1 MDVIAFPV
9 AFKALTGYAP
19 FPWQEA
25 LYARFAAGEIPP
37 SCNLPTGLGKTSV
50 IPIWMIALANT
61 PQTVPRRLAYVVNRR
76 TVVDQATN
84 EGEMFRKRLLDPGYE
99 APGPEDIMF
108 RSLVADGLRR
118 LTAFPDKAD
127 YDPLAIST
135 LRGQFADNGEWRADP
150 ARPAIV
156 VGTVDMVGSRL
167 LFSGYG
173 VGFKGKPLHA
183 GFLGQDVLLVH
194 DEAHLEPA
202 FQRLIEEI
210 REEQKKE
217 PAPLGDGLRLRVM
230 ALSATPQGT
239 TETFELTPAEKSL
252 PERLP
257 DELSEPVHFVWQRLK
272 AKKGIAFHLPEDERE
287 KVADRIGKLANS
299 YSTCG
304 DAILVY
310 VSSLEDHG
318 IVCKALSGHKVQM
331 LTGTLRGL
339 ERDQMADPRKE
350 TGCPIF
356 ARFLKPPKAQ
366 AWEREP
372 WKITPTPGTVY
383 LVCTSAGEVGID
395 ISADHMVCDLAPFE
409 RMAQRFGRV
418 NRYGTGD
425 AKIDVVYE
433 AAPDKKKEKTPL
445 DQARWKTLE
454 LLNNLPPEGE
464 RRSASPLALMHLRKR
479 DDLRS
484 NFDGAFTPL
493 PIILPVSDILF
504 DTWALTTIRD
514 KLPGRSP
521 VEPYLHGIED
531 DKQAETYV
539 AWRDDVWMLRDAA
552 LTDDRITDLLDD
564 YPLKPHELLRDS
576 TYRKNTGVRDQLAR
590 LKDLAEQPET
600 LPVWVQEPGGDVHAT
615 SLEELPDLP
624 LAGRR
629 VMLPPRAGGLVI
641 SNGLS
646 RGLLNGASG
655 YEPAHHSLYDV
666 ADVLRD
672 SEGHPIRL
680 RQRTTGITEPP
691 KGMRRV
697 EALRLRP
704 EPEEGDEAS
713 SEENDRE
720 GTTFTHL
727 QFFTNMKSADD
738 DRSKTSREGVS
749 LDVHMKDVTA
759 HTERIV
765 QALSLP
771 DDLRHAFKLAAI
783 FHDHGKKR
791 VTWQKS
797 IGNPTPTNWLAKS
810 GGKMKPVELSDY
822 RHEFGSML
830 DLQTIAGPV
839 LVGLDVNYQ
848 HGFGS
853 LLEVQGQTEF
863 LELDEDQKDLVLHLI
878 AAHHGR
884 GRPHFPPHESF
895 DYDPKGKDLGM
906 IAAEVPQRFAR
917 LQRKYGRWGLA
928 YLESLLR
935 AADYAASANP
945 SATLE
950 DAR

>member
-9 AFKALTGYAP
+9 AFKALTGNAP

-84 EGEMFRKRLLDPGYE
+84 EAEMFRKRLLDPGYE
-99 APGPEDIMF
+99 APGPKDIMF

-239 TETFELTPAEKSL
+239 TETFELTPAEKSP

-366 AWEREP
+366 AGEREP

-629 VMLPPRAGGLVI
+629 VILPPRAGGLVI

-646 RGLLNGASG
+646 RGFLNGASG

-749 LDVHMKDVTA
+749 LDVHTKDVTA

-810 GGKMKPVELSDY
+810 GGKMKPIELSDY

-830 DLQTIAGPV
+830 DLQTTAGPV
-839 LVGLDVNYQ
+839 LIGLDVNYQ

-928 YLESLLR
+928 Y
-935 AADYAASANP
+935 
-945 SATLE
+945 
-950 DAR
+950 

>member
-1 MDVIAFPV
+1 
-9 AFKALTGYAP
+9 
-19 FPWQEA
+19 
-25 LYARFAAGEIPP
+25 
-37 SCNLPTGLGKTSV
+37 
-50 IPIWMIALANT
+50 
-61 PQTVPRRLAYVVNRR
+61 
-76 TVVDQATN
+76 
-84 EGEMFRKRLLDPGYE
+84 
-99 APGPEDIMF
+99 
-108 RSLVADGLRR
+108 
-118 LTAFPDKAD
+118 
-127 YDPLAIST
+127 
-135 LRGQFADNGEWRADP
+135 
-150 ARPAIV
+150 
-156 VGTVDMVGSRL
+156 
-167 LFSGYG
+167 
-173 VGFKGKPLHA
+173 
-183 GFLGQDVLLVH
+183 
-194 DEAHLEPA
+194 
-202 FQRLIEEI
+202 
-210 REEQKKE
+210 
-217 PAPLGDGLRLRVM
+217 
-230 ALSATPQGT
+230 
-239 TETFELTPAEKSL
+239 
-252 PERLP
+252 
-257 DELSEPVHFVWQRLK
+257 
-272 AKKGIAFHLPEDERE
+272 
-287 KVADRIGKLANS
+287 
-299 YSTCG
+299 
-304 DAILVY
+304 
-310 VSSLEDHG
+310 
-318 IVCKALSGHKVQM
+318 M